1 MNFLAISRLCHL
13 IFQKTEG
20 VSYRE
25 TLYLIVIYCEIEK
38 LRVIKQTENFY
49 FEYGFHWCS
58 KNVLW
63 PACVIGVPR
72 VKRKRQTHSGVY
84 KAPSSYYIYIYIYT
98 HIHVHVF
105 GYEWVL
111 TRAKSFTGYYWQR
124 SENSKFLCSTVS
136 FLKLLRTDNF
146 SPRERYIRI
155 RTFPNENM
163 AISISVSRRQFLVGC
178 ACRRE
183 VSLMMTPRDQMA
195 KRKSSRWEN
204 WESTAST
211 MNEVTKLTV
220 RQE

>member
-1 MNFLAISRLCHL
+1 MCASPFSSFFRLFKQKKSFMNFLTISRLCHL

-84 KAPSSYYIYIYIYT
+84 KAPSSYYIYI
-98 HIHVHVF
+98 HIHA
-105 GYEWVL
+105 YTC
-111 TRAKSFTGYYWQR
+111 TR
-124 SENSKFLCSTVS
+124 
-136 FLKLLRTDNF
+136 
-146 SPRERYIRI
+146 IRI
-155 RTFPNENM
+155 WMSLNT
-163 AISISVSRRQFLVGC
+163 
-178 ACRRE
+178 RE
-183 VSLMMTPRDQMA
+183 VFHRILLTA
-195 KRKSSRWEN
+195 IRKFQVFMQHRIISE
-204 WESTAST
+204 T
-211 MNEVTKLTV
+211 LTDG
-220 RQE
+220 